1 MGGLSQL
8 LGPNIF
14 LSDKRLIKANQA
26 KSIKYRNT
34 YTVGALESNTVSVAL
49 LIF

>member
-14 LSDKRLIKANQA
+14 LSDKANQA